1 MDTGRAFCWKFIS
14 AAKSVAWWW
23 AGGGPGG
30 SAIKQIGEDA
40 GNIRMRILTVN
51 YLELGRRRPT
61 GRVMGRGRWPSNCHM
76 EMVVKGSSSSSRAR
90 SQDEAWDDGYFANG
104 KGRKNC
110 SWLLNML

>member
-1 MDTGRAFCWKFIS
+1 M
-14 AAKSVAWWW
+14 
-23 AGGGPGG
+23 G

-51 YLELGRRRPT
+51 YLMGLGRRRPT

-90 SQDEAWDDGYFANG
+90 SQDEGWDDGYFANG

>member
-23 AGGGPGG
+23 AGGWPVG

-51 YLELGRRRPT
+51 YLGL
-61 GRVMGRGRWPSNCHM
+61 
-76 EMVVKGSSSSSRAR
+76 GSSGEEEETHRAC
-90 SQDEAWDDGYFANG
+90 NG
-104 KGRKNC
+104 EGAAGLLIVIWK
-110 SWLLNML
+110 WL

>member
-23 AGGGPGG
+23 AGGWPVG

-51 YLELGRRRPT
+51 YLGL
-61 GRVMGRGRWPSNCHM
+61 
-76 EMVVKGSSSSSRAR
+76 GSSREEEETHRAC
-90 SQDEAWDDGYFANG
+90 NG
-104 KGRKNC
+104 EGA
-110 SWLLNML
+110 LVLALAF

>member
-23 AGGGPGG
+23 AGGWPVG

-51 YLELGRRRPT
+51 YLGLGRRRPT

-76 EMVVKGSSSSSRAR
+76 EMVVKGAAAAGPGAKMKPGMTVILPTER
-90 SQDEAWDDGYFANG
+90 DGRIVPGY
-104 KGRKNC
+104 
-110 SWLLNML
+110 

>member
-23 AGGGPGG
+23 AGGWPVG

-51 YLELGRRRPT
+51 YLGWGALERRRRPT

-76 EMVVKGSSSSSRAR
+76 EMVVKGAAAAGPVAKMKAGMTVILPTER
-90 SQDEAWDDGYFANG
+90 DGRIVPGY
-104 KGRKNC
+104 
-110 SWLLNML
+110 